1 MAGFCSS
8 WTGADGTERSVCVII
23 LFMLRFMRNVATDDD
38 AGIDAGTDNDA
49 VDDAV
54 DDDSASL
61 LRAIQSLQLPSPP
74 SRCFLYFLFWPLSY
88 LEYLSLDTIPRQVER
103 RSVQMS
109 SPRKSWFACSMQA
122 FVAAMTVA
130 VALHFLFQSDAG
142 LDLQRHYNPN
152 RHTL

>member
-1 MAGFCSS
+1 M
-8 WTGADGTERSVCVII
+8 
-23 LFMLRFMRNVATDDD
+23 ATDDD
-38 AGIDAGTDNDA
+38 AGAGTDNDA

-74 SRCFLYFLFWPLSY
+74 SKCFLYFLFWPLLY

-109 SPRKSWFACSMQA
+109 SPRKSWFACSLDGSNA
-122 FVAAMTVA
+122 GVCGSNDGGRCS
-130 VALHFLFQSDAG
+130 ALSVSK
-142 LDLQRHYNPN
+142 
-152 RHTL
+152 